1 MKVSTKFHNVRFLRT
16 IEYDDLCG
24 IIVKKIGMVFRSPWA
39 VKKVNKRHALSQFGQ
54 RLEDEAKILKSL
66 SHPNIIGFRGFN
78 KKQDGTH
85 ALVMEDGHKA
95 LLDIIEVL
103 IIFYVNLCKLL

>member
-1 MKVSTKFHNVRFLRT
+1 M
-16 IEYDDLCG
+16 
-24 IIVKKIGMVFRSPWA
+24 IIFKHSCVIFFMGVCFFQASINEIRDTHLKSYRSPWA

-78 KKQDGTH
+78 KKEDGTH
-85 ALVMEDGHKA
+85 ALIMEDGHKA
-95 LLDIIEVL
+95 LLDIIEVCC
-103 IIFYVNLCKLL
+103 N

>member
-1 MKVSTKFHNVRFLRT
+1 MCLIKSISAVTNYNSSSCYSRFT
-16 IEYDDLCG
+16 
-24 IIVKKIGMVFRSPWA
+24 
-39 VKKVNKRHALSQFGQ
+39 ALSKKYVKCKCSFH

-78 KKQDGTH
+78 KKEDGTH

-95 LLDIIEVL
+95 LMDMIEV
-103 IIFYVNLCKLL
+103 